1 MAEIKE
7 NTDKIKKEKL
17 PSSIQQV
24 FFSRR
29 AAFAGSKVQVE
40 AHTHYVGNNSQIK
53 IKITS
58 GSGKTI
64 SKIDSK
70 IFGNHFTQ
78 LITIPPDTEDQIT
91 AEVELPKHGLNKK
104 SSPLSVFPPVQLSN
118 LKWDKTTVRRGEIL
132 KISADVKNFP
142 TGADALI
149 IIFEFD
155 PGGAHN
161 PVSKFPVIVKNNKID
176 AIWEFDY
183 KGDVKDIPRHEETE
197 SGYKPPK
204 YFFRAQLLDVFKD
217 SDFVEFKDFI
227 RIELKDGEG
236 NPVPNEKYKIHFADG
251 STREGVL
258 DAEAKGL
265 EEDIPA
271 GELVVIFSD
280 RI

>member
-1 MAEIKE
+1 LAEVKE

-40 AHTHYVGNNSQIK
+40 VQTHYVGNNSQIK

-64 SKIDSK
+64 NKVESKIS
-70 IFGNHFTQ
+70 GNHFTH
-78 LITIPPDTEDQIT
+78 IINIPTDSEDQLT

-104 SSPLSVFPPVQLSN
+104 SSPLSVFPPIQLSN
-118 LKWDKTTVRRGEIL
+118 VKWDKTTVRRGEL
-132 KISADVKNFP
+132 LRISADVKNFP
-142 TGADALI
+142 SGADALI
-149 IIFEFD
+149 KIFEYD
-155 PGGAHN
+155 IDGAHDLI
-161 PVSKFPVIVKNNKID
+161 SKFPAIIKNNKIETT
-176 AIWEFDY
+176 WEFDY
-183 KGDVKDIPRHEETE
+183 KGDVKNIPRHEECE
-197 SGYKPPK
+197 NGYQPPK
-204 YFFRAQLLDVFKD
+204 FFFRVMCLDVFKD

-227 RIELKDGEG
+227 RIELRDNEG
-236 NPVPNEKYKIHFADG
+236 NPVPNAKYKIHFADS
-251 STREGVL
+251 STREGQL
-258 DAEAKGL
+258 DADAKGV

-271 GELVVIFSD
+271 GESVVIFPD